1 MSEMQ
6 RNYYKVT
13 LCQNE
18 WADDERTGWLALSED
33 NIQMLQ
39 SFLDRQRQIFIAKY
53 PDDAEDVELWKT
65 AYNAGE

>member
-13 LCQNE
+13 LCHDE

-53 PDDAEDVELWKT
+53 PDDAEDVG
-65 AYNAGE
+65 NAGTSDHKG